1 MIFAYKGIN
10 KQGKKE
16 KGRIEAK
23 DLQEAYRKV
32 KELGVFVEKIKPQSS
47 GSYLDTVKEYAFARY
62 NKISP
67 TYLSAFAKEISI
79 YLKSGISLLGA
90 ITLLKEQQDNKKY
103 EQFITQIHKMLTE
116 GSSFS
121 HSLKK
126 QAVFAMP
133 DFFIRTVEASESG
146 GSLDKALEQL
156 SVLIRKNYEIEKNIS
171 NAMVYPAFIFIMSI
185 SILMFLINYVV
196 PKISMIFEQLNQE
209 LPFSTRMVIA
219 AGNFMQ
225 SYGFY
230 VITTLLLIVLGIV
243 VTIKRSPSLQQKI
256 DSSIL
261 KVPVLGKFILISE
274 LARFSNLLSSL
285 LNSGVP
291 LVQSIILSSQAFKNL
306 FLQDLFGNVKERV
319 VEGKSFSKAMNSLNA
334 ANFIPKSFI
343 HSISIGE
350 SSGNMPEMLGNI
362 SELYS
367 FDVQNKQEKFM
378 ALLEPAVILFMGAV
392 VGFIVV
398 SMLLPIFNINF
409 SGY

>member
-10 KQGKKE
+10 KQGKRE

-47 GSYLDTVKEYAFARY
+47 GGYLDTLREYVFARY
-62 NKISP
+62 NKIAP
-67 TYLSAFAKEISI
+67 LYLSAFAKEIAI

-90 ITLLKEQQDNKKY
+90 ITLLKEQQESKKH

-116 GSSFS
+116 GNSFS
-121 HSLKK
+121 YALKK
-126 QAVFAMP
+126 QAVFAIP
-133 DFFIRTVEASESG
+133 DFFIKTVEASESG

-156 SVLIRKNYEIEKNIS
+156 SGLIRKNYEIEKNIS
-171 NAMVYPAFIFIMSI
+171 NAMIYPAFIFIMSMM
-185 SILMFLINYVV
+185 ILIFLINYVV

-209 LPFSTRMVIA
+209 LPLSTRIVIA
-219 AGNFMQ
+219 AGDFMQ
-225 SYGFY
+225 AYGFY
-230 VITTLLLIVLGIV
+230 VISFFMLIILAIV
-243 VTIKRSPSLQQKI
+243 VVVKRSAALQQKI
-256 DSSIL
+256 DATIL
-261 KVPVLGKFILISE
+261 KIPVVGKFLLVSE

-306 FLQDLFGNVKERV
+306 SLQELFGGVKERV
-319 VEGKSFSKAMNSLNA
+319 VEGKSFSKAMSALNTQG
-334 ANFIPKSFI
+334 FIPKSFI

-350 SSGNMPEMLGNI
+350 SGGNMPEMLGNI

-367 FDVQNKQEKFM
+367 FDVQNKQEKFL
-378 ALLEPAVILFMGAV
+378 ALLEPAVILFMGGV

-409 SGY
+409 SG